1 MDGKGRDPKGLE
13 SNHQANA
20 MADAG
25 RFVTM
30 DFNMMDDESRNQK
43 LKEAQGSSYFLVT
56 LLLSMGKETHDLIY
70 WCMDRIL

>member
-43 LKEAQGSSYFLVT
+43 LKEAQGSSYF
-56 LLLSMGKETHDLIY
+56 
-70 WCMDRIL
+70 W